1 MFLENLKQA
10 RHAVTGTK
18 QTQKAVECGNARHV
32 FIARDAD
39 ERVIRP
45 ILELCGQKEIPFTMV
60 DTMEELGKAC
70 NIKVS
75 AATAAIVLDD

>member
-1 MFLENLKQA
+1 MDLEKLKQA

-18 QTQKAVECGNARHV
+18 QTQKAVDCGKARHV

-39 ERVIRP
+39 ERVTRP
-45 ILELCGQKEIPFTMV
+45 ILEVCEQKVIPVTLVETM
-60 DTMEELGKAC
+60 DELGKAC